1 MEVLTLPVGGPVGL
15 GAETIRGDDGG
26 RKVTIRHT
34 DRLQEGGNR

>member
-1 MEVLTLPVGGPVGL
+1 MEALTLPVGGLVGL

-34 DRLQEGGNR
+34 DRLQEGGNW